1 MGTICL
7 DQHWGLEAAEK
18 CDIGNVFKDRI
29 KGSEDPGSRSFFRI
43 LIGIWTAPRIG
54 RKDLD
59 PFQGYSNQIPIPYFT
74 PRYSPSLIKLT
85 QVGMSWLL
93 CRRQWTPSFAYQC
106 ERIMGHPIASI
117 WYGRANWELSYCSTH
132 FGFTTTCGRGT
143 VKIWIIIMVGMPRSD
158 KGSKLRIGSGI

>member
-1 MGTICL
+1 M
-7 DQHWGLEAAEK
+7 
-18 CDIGNVFKDRI
+18 DRI

-43 LIGIWTAPRIG
+43 LIGIWTALRIG

-106 ERIMGHPIASI
+106 EQIMGHPIASI

-143 VKIWIIIMVGMPRSD
+143 VKMWINVMWVCLGLIKDRNWGSDLGSRSFFESQD
-158 KGSKLRIGSGI
+158 RIGI